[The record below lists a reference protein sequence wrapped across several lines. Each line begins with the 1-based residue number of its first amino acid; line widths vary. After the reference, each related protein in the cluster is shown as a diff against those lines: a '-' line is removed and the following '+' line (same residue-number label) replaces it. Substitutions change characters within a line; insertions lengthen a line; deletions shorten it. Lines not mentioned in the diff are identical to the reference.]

1 MGNSKSDMVS
11 TETPK
16 TEIQREISLDD
27 QARDNSYDEEI
38 DPDFDFP
45 KVNFTI
51 TTFLLH

>member
-1 MGNSKSDMVS
+1 MGNSKSDMVPP
-11 TETPK
+11 ETQK
-16 TEIQREISLDD
+16 NEIKEGQRE
-27 QARDNSYDEEI
+27 SYDEEI

>member
-11 TETPK
+11 PETPK
-16 TEIQREISLDD
+16 TEIQESVDD